1 MAPRNR
7 NRNNNRAPSQA
18 QAAPQV
24 QQAPMDAMFVKNGF
38 DKGATYI
45 PGLYQ
50 PGMRGYDAQYGG
62 GGWARLGTGTTA
74 DQLKAKLASDFASGQ
89 MVTSPQDLTN
99 TLSGIYG
106 KGVVQGSKEQQGI
119 DALMASDGLDYRNAT
134 GLQRQQY
141 MLRYAQENGLT
152 GSTTGGTGGTA
163 TTSQKSYK
171 DIKSIGGGLKIG
183 GDNILGRREA
193 MKIARGTGKGYDD
206 VITKALGRG
215 MSIGGGAVRQS
226 NRAYEKSG
234 QALMDRVMGGLTGES
249 PLSEMRRVNP
259 GKRQMFSGTYQL
271 DGQTMPLIESRRGG
285 TNPMTI
291 GGGKGKRN
299 NKGRNKGSNETVVD
313 TNVNNSSVAPEAVNN
328 TPMTPEQMQ
337 EASTVEGVGML
348 SGGGMGATGAS
359 RLGRARSRLRQLGI
373 YGRGTSLL
381 GRGLQ
386 YGNTLNA

>member
-1 MAPRNR
+1 MAKPKNK
-7 NRNNNRAPSQA
+7 NKATAATNT
-18 QAAPQV
+18 APQV
-24 QQAPMDAMFVKNGF
+24 QQAPMDPMFIKNGF
-38 DKGATYI
+38 DRGATYI

-50 PGMRGYDAQYGG
+50 PGMRGYDAQFGG
-62 GGWARLGTGTTA
+62 GGWAKLGTGTTA
-74 DQLKAKLASDFASGQ
+74 DQLKAKLASDFAAGR
-89 MVTSPQDLTN
+89 MVTSPTN
-99 TLSGIYG
+99 PEPGQSPET
-106 KGVVQGSKEQQGI
+106 Q
-119 DALMASDGLDYRNAT
+119 A
-134 GLQRQQY
+134 
-141 MLRYAQENGLT
+141 
-152 GSTTGGTGGTA
+152 
-163 TTSQKSYK
+163 TSQKSYK

-226 NRAYEKSG
+226 NEAAGTSQINPMIKGQQMFTSG
-234 QALMDRVMGGLTGES
+234 GSDD
-249 PLSEMRRVNP
+249 PLSQMRRVNP

-271 DGQTMPLIESRRGG
+271 DGQTMPLVESRRGG
-285 TNPMTI
+285 TNPMSI
-291 GGGKGKRN
+291 SAGAGGRGRRGGKGRN
-299 NKGRNKGSNETVVD
+299 RGGGMTDVGTGTGTGMGTQPTMD
-313 TNVNNSSVAPEAVNN
+313 LQ
-328 TPMTPEQMQ
+328 PMTPEQMQ

>member
-1 MAPRNR
+1 MPS
-7 NRNNNRAPSQA
+7 RATTT
-18 QAAPQV
+18 AAPATV
-24 QQAPMDAMFVKNGF
+24 QQAPMDPMFVKNGF
-38 DKGATYI
+38 DRGATYI

-62 GGWARLGTGTTA
+62 GGWAKLGTGTTA
-74 DQLKAKLASDFASGQ
+74 DQLKAKLASDFAAGR

-152 GSTTGGTGGTA
+152 GSTTGGADGTA

-193 MKIARGTGKGYDD
+193 TRISRNTGKSYDD
-206 VITKALGRG
+206 VITKALGQG
-215 MSIGGGAVRQS
+215 MSIGGGAVRKS
-226 NRAYEKSG
+226 NRASG
-234 QALMDRVMGGLTGES
+234 TSLLTPTIKGQQMFTSGGLDD
-249 PLSEMRRVNP
+249 PLSQMRRVNP
-259 GKRQMFSGTYQL
+259 GRRQMYSGTYEL
-271 DGQTMPLIESRRGG
+271 DGKTMPLIESRRGG
-285 TNPMTI
+285 VNPMSI
-291 GGGKGKRN
+291 GGGAGGRGKRGG
-299 NKGRNKGSNETVVD
+299 KGRNRGGGMTDVGTGPGTGMGTQPTMD
-313 TNVNNSSVAPEAVNN
+313 LQ
-328 TPMTPEQMQ
+328 PMTPEQMQ

-386 YGNTLNA
+386 YGNVLNA

>member
-1 MAPRNR
+1 MPS
-7 NRNNNRAPSQA
+7 RATTA
-18 QAAPQV
+18 AAPAPV
-24 QQAPMDAMFVKNGF
+24 QQAPMDPMFVQNRF

-152 GSTTGGTGGTA
+152 GSTTGGADGTA
-163 TTSQKSYK
+163 ATPQKSYK

-234 QALMDRVMGGLTGES
+234 QALMDRAMGGLTGES

-285 TNPMTI
+285 VASNLGGMTA
-291 GGGKGKRN
+291 GGGRRRGGKGKG
-299 NKGRNKGSNETVVD
+299 KGRRGRGGAGDMGGADMGTMPQTSMADYIPPAMDE
-313 TNVNNSSVAPEAVNN
+313 PL
-328 TPMTPEQMQ
+328 PEQDININMP
-337 EASTVEGVGML
+337 GVGENVF
-348 SGGGMGATGAS
+348 SSATGFRSKRSSRKRAGRQAAGLAS
-359 RLGRARSRLRQLGI
+359 QRVNPTGSWR
-373 YGRGTSLL
+373 YGV
-381 GRGLQ
+381 
-386 YGNTLNA
+386 

>member
-1 MAPRNR
+1 MPS
-7 NRNNNRAPSQA
+7 RATTT
-18 QAAPQV
+18 AAPATV
-24 QQAPMDAMFVKNGF
+24 QQAPMDPMFVQNRF

-74 DQLKAKLASDFASGQ
+74 DQLKAKLASDFAAGR

-106 KGVVQGSKEQQGI
+106 KGVAQGSKEQQGI

-152 GSTTGGTGGTA
+152 GSTTGGADGTA
-163 TTSQKSYK
+163 ATPQKSYK
-171 DIKSIGGGLKIG
+171 DIKSIGGGLKLG

-226 NRAYEKSG
+226 NMASG
-234 QALMDRVMGGLTGES
+234 TSQVNPTIKGQQMFTSGGS
-249 PLSEMRRVNP
+249 DDPLSAMRRVTP

-291 GGGKGKRN
+291 GGGKGKRGS
-299 NKGRNKGSNETVVD
+299 KGRNRGGGMTDVSTGTGTGMGTEPTMD
-313 TNVNNSSVAPEAVNN
+313 LQ
-328 TPMTPEQMQ
+328 PMTPEQMQ

-348 SGGGMGATGAS
+348 SGGGMGATGAAS
-359 RLGRARSRLRQLGI
+359 LRRPKSRLRQLGI
-373 YGRGTSLL
+373 YGRGTRVPDT
-381 GRGLQ
+381 G
-386 YGNTLNA
+386 T